1 LLTATGCL
9 AQESAPPAA
18 APVITVPAGTRVPLR
33 LTSPLATKTAQ
44 TGDAVHAE
52 VAFPVT
58 ASNTVAIPPG
68 TYVEGT
74 VDQVT
79 RHGSHAGF
87 TMHFTRMVFNN
98 GYTVALPAANADTRA
113 GLLRTADP
121 QAAASAGPDVPVD
134 AMALQGTTPTP
145 APLPSV
151 GPSKGLVIGL
161 AAAGAVAATV
171 VAVIFGRRAGDRYL
185 RAGYRLEMVLADSL
199 SLDAAKVAAAVAN
212 PTP

>member
-1 LLTATGCL
+1 MLVIVLWISAVASSFDDQLRRGLVALQNNDLAEARQSLEQASQLQPENPRVWAAL
-9 AQESAPPAA
+9 AQTYLRGKQTDQAKAA
-18 APVITVPAGTRVPLR
+18 ARRAETLAGDDPVVQHA
-33 LTSPLATKTAQ
+33 LAIFFSE
-44 TGDAVHAE
+44 TGDFARAADLE
-52 VAFPVT
+52 RRF
-58 ASNTVAIPPG
+58 AS
-68 TYVEGT
+68 
-74 VDQVT
+74 
-79 RHGSHAGF
+79 SK
-87 TMHFTRMVFNN
+87 
-98 GYTVALPAANADTRA
+98 
-113 GLLRTADP
+113 TADP